1 MKKLQWEILRQS
13 ANKEWKH
20 KQQQTPA
27 SEEINKN
34 GAQREK
40 ELKLKSNQIKSFQQ
54 LMLIN
59 GNHQTECVCLSLICL
74 ATNWTH
80 QYQCWQHCC
89 YCCCSCW
96 KRCACYVKVT
106 DRSEQGAPLSQGAE
120 RFAAL
125 SLAQQMATRVAGA
138 HPLLPQPTD
147 RDVVVYVQPLNF
159 PCIWGIICSSP
170 QWFSCS
176 FFL

>member
-89 YCCCSCW
+89 SCCCSCW
-96 KRCACYVKVT
+96 KRCASNVKVT

-120 RFAAL
+120 RFAAHVL
-125 SLAQQMATRVAGA
+125 QGLI
-138 HPLLPQPTD
+138 L
-147 RDVVVYVQPLNF
+147 
-159 PCIWGIICSSP
+159 SSP
-170 QWFSCS
+170 NQPIATWLFTCSRWTFPAYEALYAAHLSDFRVLFSYK
-176 FFL
+176 